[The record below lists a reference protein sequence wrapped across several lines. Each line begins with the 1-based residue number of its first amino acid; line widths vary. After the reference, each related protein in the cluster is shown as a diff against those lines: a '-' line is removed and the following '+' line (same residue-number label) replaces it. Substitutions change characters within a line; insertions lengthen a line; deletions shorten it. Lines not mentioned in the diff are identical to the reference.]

1 MASRAVTAYS
11 RYLEGIGGLI
21 GVPTSRISTE
31 LAASLLQMFMG
42 SMRKIWSLANWID
55 ICPYGEARFVGNR
68 LTYPNDTAQTGSWT
82 NTALTITRNS
92 VQNPADGLTTASK
105 MMETTA
111 NSAHKIVQA
120 VTTFYPSTDYSCT
133 FYIRPNGRNDVQ
145 MSISD
150 GVTTHSAFFSMASGG
165 SVGTTANTNSTSITL
180 QPNGFF
186 LCNLTFTADA
196 AATTSGTFSVL
207 LSTNGSTVSYA
218 GDAAKGIYIWGNLVQ
233 QTENTPVND
242 SILPWDQTG
251 ENTIDALFAA
261 FGTSPAS
268 ARNPVV
274 LTTNFLPTGIQLIN
288 ATPWQT
294 YYIAG
299 VAQSSIYGAPQS
311 NPIYLSYRKLMPN
324 WSGDVFDATDTYA
337 VGEQVYYTTTAAS
350 GTGDYWRCV
359 VATTAGQTPDTTP
372 TSWEK
377 LDIPEVFLDFLI
389 FQSYADWLIS
399 DGMMTEAGGAYQI
412 AQTKLDQ
419 AIEVQERMMGHVMP
433 TNFQTHLTAANWGP

>member
-1 MASRAVTAYS
+1 MGRAITSYS

-42 SMRKIWSLANWID
+42 AMRKIWSLNTWID

-105 MMETTA
+105 MMETAA
-111 NSAHKIVQA
+111 NSAHKIVQN
-120 VTTFYPSTDYSCT
+120 VTTFYPSTDYSAS

-145 MSISD
+145 MSVYD

-165 SVGTTANTNSTSITL
+165 SVGTTSNTNSTSITL

-218 GDAAKGIYIWGNLVQ
+218 GDTSKGIYIWGNLVQ

-251 ENTIDALFAA
+251 ENTIDALIAVY
-261 FGTSPAS
+261 GTSPAS
-268 ARNPVV
+268 VRNPVT
-274 LTTNFLPTGIQLIN
+274 LTTNLLPTGIQLIN

-294 YYIAG
+294 YYIQG
-299 VAQSSIYGAPQS
+299 VAQSSTYGAPQS
-311 NPIYLSYRKLMPN
+311 NPVYIFYRKQMPN
-324 WSGDVFDATDTYA
+324 WSGDVFDATATYA
-337 VGEQVYYTTTAAS
+337 LNDQVFYTLTAAPY
-350 GTGDYWRCV
+350 TGDYWRCV
-359 VATTAGQTPDTTP
+359 VATTAGQDPEDTP

-377 LDIPEVFLDFLI
+377 LEIPEIFLPYLI
-389 FQSYADWLIS
+389 HQAFAEWLVS
-399 DGMMTEAGGAYQI
+399 DGQMTQAGGAYQI
-412 AQTKLDQ
+412 AANALDD
-419 AIEVQERMMGHVMP
+419 AAEVQERQMGLIMP
-433 TNFQTHLTAANWGP
+433 LRVQSHLTAANWGP